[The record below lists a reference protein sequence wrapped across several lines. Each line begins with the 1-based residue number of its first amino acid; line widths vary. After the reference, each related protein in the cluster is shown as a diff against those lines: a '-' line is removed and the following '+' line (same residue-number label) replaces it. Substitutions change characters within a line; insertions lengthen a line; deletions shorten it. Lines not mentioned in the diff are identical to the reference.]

1 MLIKKYDYIIIGSGL
16 AGLYAAGYAAKFG
29 KVALLTK
36 STIEISNTYW
46 AQGGIAAVVT
56 EEDNVDL
63 HVADTLE
70 AGRGLC
76 DKDAVEV
83 LVEDGHERIYDL
95 IEMGMTFDTEN
106 GKLAL
111 GLEGGHSKRR
121 ILHAGGD
128 ATGKKM
134 VDFLKYY
141 IKNNPN
147 IEIFENTFV
156 YDLIKI
162 ENICLG
168 VKAFNG
174 IEKINYTIIG
184 KGTVI
189 ATGGASGIYSKT
201 TNPRTSTGDGI
212 FLAYNNGASVADM
225 EFIQFHPT
233 VFHAPN
239 KKSFLISEAVRGEGA
254 YLVTEDLNR
263 FMPDIDKLAELAP
276 RDVVAKAIFNKIK
289 NGNKVYL
296 SLRHLNS
303 DKIKA
308 RFSTIYN
315 ELLNYGLDLT
325 KDLIP
330 VEPAAHYFIGGIR
343 TDLNAATE
351 VRGLFAI
358 GESASTGVHGANRLA
373 SNSLL
378 ECLVFGKRAI
388 DTINLLKLEK
398 SNFNTNFEDF
408 KDIYADDKSF
418 EEYEELKEKIAILM
432 TNNCG
437 ILREEKELTFAIN
450 KINEWEKE
458 LNLLENEFNSF
469 RKVMII
475 NIAKLILTSA
485 LERKESRGG
494 HIRIDYPKE
503 SDNFLFHIL
512 QNKTKGILKKEIS

>member
-1 MLIKKYDYIIIGSGL
+1 MNLLKFDYIIIGSGL
-16 AGLYAAGYAAKFG
+16 AGLYTGAYASKFG

-83 LVEDGHERIYDL
+83 LVEDGHVRILDL
-95 IEMGMTFDTEN
+95 IEMGMAFDTEN

-128 ATGKKM
+128 ATGKK
-134 VDFLKYY
+134 VVEFLKHY
-141 IKNNPN
+141 IKENKN

-156 YDLIKI
+156 YDLLKQN
-162 ENICLG
+162 EKCVG

-174 IEKINYTIIG
+174 VDKINYTILA

-189 ATGGASGIYSKT
+189 ATGGASGIFSKT

-212 FLAYNNGASVADM
+212 FLAYNAGADLADM

-233 VFHAPN
+233 VYHSTN

-254 YLVTEDLNR
+254 YLVTEELNR
-263 FMPDIDKLAELAP
+263 FMLEIDKLAELAP

-289 NGNKVYL
+289 EGKKVYL
-296 SLRHLNS
+296 TLKHLNFE
-303 DKIKA
+303 KIKN
-308 RFSTIYN
+308 RFSTIYA
-315 ELLNYGLDLT
+315 ELKNYGLDLT
-325 KDLIP
+325 SDLIP
-330 VEPAAHYFIGGIR
+330 VEPAAHYFVGGIK
-343 TDLNAATE
+343 TDINGATN
-351 VRGLFAI
+351 VKGLYAI

-378 ECLVFGKRAI
+378 ECLVFGKRGI
-388 DTINLLKLEK
+388 DKINSEINDI
-398 SNFNTNFEDF
+398 NFNSSTENEDIF
-408 KDIYADDKSF
+408 ADDNSF
-418 EEYEELKEKIAILM
+418 LEYEELKEKIALLM

-437 ILREEKELTFAIN
+437 ILRTKNELDEALN
-450 KINEWEKE
+450 KIKE
-458 LNLLENEFNSF
+458 YKKSISYTKNEFNSF
-469 RKVMII
+469 RKEMII
-475 NIAKLILTSA
+475 KVAELIISSA
-485 LERKESRGG
+485 NERKESRGG
-494 HIRIDYPKE
+494 HNRKDYPLE
-503 SDNFLFHIL
+503 SKDFTIHIL
-512 QNKTKGILKKEIS
+512 QNKEKGMFYTEVS

>member
-1 MLIKKYDYIIIGSGL
+1 MNILKYDYIIIGSGL
-16 AGLYAAGYAAKFG
+16 AGLYASAYASKFG

-83 LVEDGHERIYDL
+83 LVEDGHIRIFDL

-128 ATGKKM
+128 ATGKK
-134 VDFLKYY
+134 VVEFLKSY
-141 IKNNPN
+141 IKNNKN
-147 IEIFENTFV
+147 INIFENTFV
-156 YDLIKI
+156 FDLIKQ
-162 ENICLG
+162 NDICIG

-174 IEKINYTIIG
+174 VDKINYTIIA

-189 ATGGASGIYSKT
+189 ATGGASGIFSKT

-212 FLAYNNGASVADM
+212 FLAYNAGADIADT

-233 VFHAPN
+233 VYHSKN

-254 YLVTEDLNR
+254 FLVTEDMNR
-263 FMPDIDKLAELAP
+263 FMLEIDKLAELAP

-289 NGNKVYL
+289 EGKKVYL
-296 SLRHLNS
+296 TLKHLNS
-303 DKIKA
+303 EKIKT
-308 RFSTIYN
+308 RFSTIYA
-315 ELLNYGLDLT
+315 ELKNYGLDLT
-325 KDLIP
+325 KDMIP
-330 VEPAAHYFIGGIR
+330 IEPAAHYFVGGIK
-343 TDLNAATE
+343 TDVNGGTS
-351 VRGLFAI
+351 VKGLYAI

-378 ECLVFGKRAI
+378 ECLVFGKRSI
-388 DTINLLKLEK
+388 DKINLESAIINENNLIV
-398 SNFNTNFEDF
+398 ST
-408 KDIYADDKSF
+408 DIYADDNSF
-418 EEYEELKEKIAILM
+418 LEYEELKETIATLM
-432 TNNCG
+432 TDNCG
-437 ILREEKELTFAIN
+437 ILRTKYELNEAIN
-450 KINEWEKE
+450 NVDELKAKINYH
-458 LNLLENEFNSF
+458 ENEFNSF
-469 RKVMII
+469 RKKMII
-475 NIAKLILTSA
+475 DIALLILKNA
-485 LERKESRGG
+485 IAREESRGG
-494 HIRIDYPKE
+494 HNRKDFPSENK
-503 SDNFLFHIL
+503 DFTLHIL
-512 QNKTKGILKKEIS
+512 QNKYKGMFYNKVN